1 MMIYVALLRGINV
14 GGNAKIEMSKL
25 KLLFEELEF
34 ENVKTYINS
43 GNIVFCSSKIKES
56 NLVKI
61 IEAAIKS
68 TFGFTVS
75 VIVRDIKNI
84 QALNK
89 SIPSGWLNNSEV
101 RTDVIF
107 LWDDI
112 DTPDIL
118 NQIKYKPELENVV
131 YFHGAI
137 IWNIARKN
145 VTKGSETKLIT
156 TPFYKKM
163 TIRNINT
170 VRKLLVLMEEIVEK

>member
-1 MMIYVALLRGINV
+1 MIYVALLRGINV
-14 GGNAKIEMSKL
+14 GGNAKVEMSKL
-25 KLLFEELEF
+25 KLLFEELGF
-34 ENVKTYINS
+34 TNVKTYINS
-43 GNIVFCSSKIKES
+43 GNVVFSDNKNQESK
-56 NLVKI
+56 LVEI
-61 IEAAIKS
+61 IEAAIEK
-68 TFGFTVS
+68 TFSFNVS
-75 VIVRDIKNI
+75 VIVRDIKSI
-84 QALNK
+84 KALNK
-89 SIPSGWLNNSEV
+89 SIPNDWLNNSEV

-170 VRKLLVLMEEIVEK
+170 VRKLLVLMDEIEEK